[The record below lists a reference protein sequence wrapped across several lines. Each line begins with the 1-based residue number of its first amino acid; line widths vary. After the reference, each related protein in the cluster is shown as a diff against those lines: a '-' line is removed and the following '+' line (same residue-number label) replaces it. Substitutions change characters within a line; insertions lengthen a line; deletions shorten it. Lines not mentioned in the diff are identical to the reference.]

1 MMTAAPMT
9 NPRVSP
15 RQAGQGERKWK
26 LFATAGLAPLI
37 IWQLI
42 FFVVPVL
49 LLLVIS
55 FWRTRSYRMVPDFTF
70 ANYIAV
76 FSNGAMWRAL
86 ALSVQTAAFVTVV
99 CAFLAFPIAYFI
111 AKKAGSLK
119 GLLLVAVIAPFWISI
134 VMRVAAWRLLLGE
147 NGVINQML
155 VSIGLVEH
163 PVSFLLY
170 SPVATSIGLIYAY
183 LPLYVLPLYASI
195 DSIEDNWIAA
205 AKDLNAG
212 PFRAFWEVTLPLSLP
227 GLIVGAV
234 FCFIFGL
241 GEFVTPALLGGG
253 KQLMV
258 SQIIQDQF
266 QRRLDWPAGAAIAIV
281 LLLIVFALLAFSM
294 KWFRRASGERL

>member
-1 MMTAAPMT
+1 MMVGPTPYPAASLRAT
-9 NPRVSP
+9 KR
-15 RQAGQGERKWK
+15 GERRRK
-26 LFATAGLAPLI
+26 LFAAAGLLPLI
-37 IWQLI
+37 LWQFI

-55 FWRTRSYRMVPDFTF
+55 FWRTKSYRMVPDFTF
-70 ANYIAV
+70 ANYLAV

-99 CAFLAFPIAYFI
+99 CALLAFPIAYFI
-111 AKKAGSLK
+111 AKKAGPLK

-147 NGVINQML
+147 NGVINQAL
-155 VSIGLVEH
+155 VSTGLVDH

-195 DSIEDNWIAA
+195 DAIEDNWIAA

-227 GLIVGAV
+227 GLIVGAA

-266 QRRLDWPAGAAIAIV
+266 QRRLDWPSGAAIAIV
-281 LLLIVFALLAFSM
+281 LLLIVFALLALSM
-294 KWFRRASGERL
+294 KWFRKASGEKL

>member
-1 MMTAAPMT
+1 MTAPAT
-9 NPRVSP
+9 TDHSNGLR
-15 RQAGQGERKWK
+15 AEGHAERRRK
-26 LFATAGLAPLI
+26 LRAAAGLLPLI
-37 IWQLI
+37 LWQLI
-42 FFVVPVL
+42 FFVIPVI

-70 ANYIAV
+70 ANYVAV
-76 FSNGAMWRAL
+76 FTNGAIWRAL
-86 ALSVQTAAFVTVV
+86 LLSVQTALFVTVA
-99 CAFLAFPIAYFI
+99 CALLAFPIAYFI
-111 AKKAGSLK
+111 AKKAGRLK
-119 GLLLVAVIAPFWISI
+119 GLLLIAVIAPFWISI

-147 NGVINQML
+147 NGVVNQAL
-155 VSIGLVEH
+155 ISIGLIEY
-163 PVSFLLY
+163 PLGFLLY

-195 DSIEDNWIAA
+195 DAIEDNWIAA

-212 PFRAFWEVTLPLSLP
+212 PLRAFWEVTLPLSLP

-281 LLLIVFALLAFSM
+281 LLLIVFLLLALSM
-294 KWFRRASGERL
+294 RWFRKASGEKL

>member
-1 MMTAAPMT
+1 MSAASVTDKSP
-9 NPRVSP
+9 VSLQVG
-15 RQAGQGERKWK
+15 RSERKRR
-26 LFATAGLAPLI
+26 LFAAAGLAPLI
-37 IWQLI
+37 LWQFI

-55 FWRTRSYRMVPDFTF
+55 FWRTKSYRMVPDFTF
-70 ANYIAV
+70 DNYIAV
-76 FSNGAMWRAL
+76 FTNGAMWRAL
-86 ALSVQTAAFVTVV
+86 ALSVQTAAFVTVA
-99 CAFLAFPIAYFI
+99 CALLAFPIAYFI
-111 AKKAGSLK
+111 AKKAGRLK

-147 NGVINQML
+147 NGVINKAL
-155 VSIGLVEH
+155 VSIGLVDA

-195 DSIEDNWIAA
+195 DAIEDNWIAA

-281 LLLIVFALLAFSM
+281 LLLIVFVLLALSM
-294 KWFRRASGERL
+294 KWFRKASGEKL